1 MNNLN
6 LALRVIELRNR
17 KGFSQEILAE
27 ESSLSLRTIQRI
39 ENNETIPRGDTLKRL
54 AIALDTSPNEII
66 DWKIQEDQNYL
77 RLMSLASLWF
87 LIFPLLGVIIPL
99 IMWIQKKDTL
109 KNVNELGVSILN
121 FQITWNIISS
131 IILIFLSIVFS
142 GSDGWDFL
150 SLLVVLSPLIIL
162 YLYNFIVIIS
172 NTIKI
177 SKNKSFRYRPA
188 LPFVKK

>member
-6 LALRVIELRNR
+6 LALRVKELRNR

-142 GSDGWDFL
+142 DSDGWDFL

>member
-6 LALRVIELRNR
+6 LALRVKELRNR

-77 RLMSLASLWF
+77 RLMSLASL
-87 LIFPLLGVIIPL
+87 
-99 IMWIQKKDTL
+99 
-109 KNVNELGVSILN
+109 
-121 FQITWNIISS
+121 
-131 IILIFLSIVFS
+131 
-142 GSDGWDFL
+142 
-150 SLLVVLSPLIIL
+150 
-162 YLYNFIVIIS
+162 
-172 NTIKI
+172 
-177 SKNKSFRYRPA
+177 
-188 LPFVKK
+188 